1 MQQRLDR
8 YQRKKLIRIQVL
20 IENEYRIRKEL
31 EEIETKRRLL
41 ETKLDTNLKQRQRT
55 DPEAEELIRELMA
68 ME

>member
-8 YQRKKLIRIQVL
+8 YQRKKLIRTQVL

>member
-1 MQQRLDR
+1 
-8 YQRKKLIRIQVL
+8 VL